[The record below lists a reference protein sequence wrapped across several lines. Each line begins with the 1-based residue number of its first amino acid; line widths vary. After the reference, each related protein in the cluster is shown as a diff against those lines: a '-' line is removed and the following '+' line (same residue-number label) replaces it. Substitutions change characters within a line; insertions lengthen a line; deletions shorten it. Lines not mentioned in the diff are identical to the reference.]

1 MTEGSPLDE
10 YKIACEF
17 LRSYA
22 TLRFL
27 RFTVLLGATGGLIG
41 TITGETDPTHIRV
54 LKLAGLGLTLAFSV
68 MDYSASQAWHR
79 LRARA
84 NVLATTLRYQPFA
97 ESSPWNPLTTTGA
110 SRYLHLFLALLWI
123 FVLYRGSSAS

>member
-1 MTEGSPLDE
+1 MAAGEPLDE

-41 TITGETDPTHIRV
+41 TITSEADPMHILV
-54 LKLAGLGLTLAFSV
+54 LKLGGLGLTLAFGV

-79 LRARA
+79 LRKRA
-84 NVLATTLRYQPFA
+84 SALALTLQFQPFP

-110 SRYLHLFLALLWI
+110 SRYLHLFLALTWM
-123 FVLYRGSSAS
+123 FVIIRGQTL

>member
-1 MTEGSPLDE
+1 MKAGEPLDE

-27 RFTVLLGATGGLIG
+27 RFTVLLGATGGLVG
-41 TITGETDPTHIRV
+41 TILSETDPMHILV
-54 LKLAGLGLTLAFSV
+54 LKLAGLGLALAFGV
-68 MDYSASQAWHR
+68 MDYSASVAWHR
-79 LRARA
+79 LRKRA
-84 NVLATTLRYQPFA
+84 SELASTLQFQPFP

-110 SRYLHLFLALLWI
+110 SRYLHLFLALIWV
-123 FVLYRGSSAS
+123 FVIVRGQTF

>member
-1 MTEGSPLDE
+1 MSAGAPLDE

-41 TITGETDPTHIRV
+41 TILGETDPRHILV
-54 LKLAGLGLTLAFSV
+54 LKLAGLALTVAFGV
-68 MDYSASQAWHR
+68 MDYSASVAWYR
-79 LRARA
+79 LRKRA
-84 NVLATTLRYQPFA
+84 SVLAVTLQFQPFP

-110 SRYLHLFLALLWI
+110 SRYLHLFLALIWV
-123 FVLYRGSSAS
+123 FVLVRGQAL